1 MSKADV
7 CCHILTEY
15 PSPNPEDYWH
25 KMSRKSAENFPRFYS
40 EQTSKKT
47 RGCRTV
53 IDFCHYLEKHR
64 PDYAVIEPT
73 GVHYSRL
80 WSTILDSFDIKVL
93 WVSHSALNSF
103 RRTCGFSS
111 DTKND
116 LIDALAL
123 AAYPFDK
130 SKLLAN
136 GEIDERKYLIA
147 QSGAITRLRELTQ
160 WLNHLAR
167 IQSPIINH
175 IRQCLSWQFPECAKG
190 RGAGLFPFLGDA
202 PEFATSRS
210 VKVYRTKY
218 SKSVAHQFNLELDEM
233 TKMQS
238 KWLCEIHGFELE
250 IEREIEEIL
259 KAPEFVP
266 YLKILDKFYFPLRT
280 KARLL
285 TRIYPFESFLLPEGK
300 VWRERQ
306 MKEVKVDRKKM
317 IDGKEVTIYRK
328 GEFKRSSRNY
338 TRDKFKMRLGLGKKA
353 EDSGDSTKRKS
364 SGSTLIRNG
373 LYLYVVG
380 SVVNKKLPVN
390 SITKELMDY
399 SDELRSMVDTNGY
412 VLLKKNHANHKVM
425 AKVGHLLYKE
435 FVKEFKVTESS

>member
-1 MSKADV
+1 
-7 CCHILTEY
+7 
-15 PSPNPEDYWH
+15 
-25 KMSRKSAENFPRFYS
+25 MSRKSAENFPRFYS
-40 EQTSKKT
+40 EKPKKGI

-53 IDFCHYLEKHR
+53 IDFCHYLAKHQ

-80 WSTILDSFDIKVL
+80 WSTILDAFEVKVL

-103 RRTCGFSS
+103 RRSCGFSS

-130 SKLLAN
+130 SKLLAS

-147 QSGAITRLRELTQ
+147 QPGAITRLRELTQ

-175 IRQCLSWQFPECAKG
+175 VRQCLSWQFPECAKSN
-190 RGAGLFPFLGDA
+190 GAGFFPFLGDV

-210 VKVYRTKY
+210 VKIYRGKY
-218 SKSVAHQFNLELDEM
+218 QKSVAHQFKIELDAM
-233 TKMQS
+233 TKIQS
-238 KWLCEIHGFELE
+238 KWLCEIHEFELDV
-250 IEREIEEIL
+250 EREIEDIL
-259 KAPEFVP
+259 KAPEFEQ
-266 YLKILDKFYFPLRT
+266 YLEILDKFYFPLRT
-280 KARLL
+280 KARML
-285 TRIYPFESFLLPEGK
+285 TRIYPFESFLLPGGK
-300 VWRERQ
+300 VWRERTLV
-306 MKEVKVDRKKM
+306 EVKADRKKVV
-317 IDGKEVTIYRK
+317 DGEEVILYRK

-353 EDSGDSTKRKS
+353 EDSGDSKKRKS

-380 SVVNKKLPVN
+380 SVVNKNLPVN
-390 SITKELMDY
+390 AITKELMNY
-399 SDELRSMVDTNGY
+399 SDELRSMVDANGY

-425 AKVGHLLYKE
+425 AKIGHLLYKE
-435 FVKEFKVTESS
+435 FVKEFVST

>member
-1 MSKADV
+1 
-7 CCHILTEY
+7 
-15 PSPNPEDYWH
+15 
-25 KMSRKSAENFPRFYS
+25 MSRKSAENFPRFYS
-40 EQTSKKT
+40 EKPKKGT

-80 WSTILDSFDIKVL
+80 WSTILDAFDIKVL
-93 WVSHSALNSF
+93 WVSHSALNAF

-123 AAYPFDK
+123 AAYPFSENK
-130 SKLLAN
+130 RLAN

-167 IQSPIINH
+167 VQSPVINH
-175 IRQCLSWQFPECAKG
+175 VRQCLSWQFPECAKSYG
-190 RGAGLFPFLGDA
+190 TGFFPFLGDA
-202 PEFATSRS
+202 PEYATPRA
-210 VKVYRTKY
+210 VNVYKGKY
-218 SKSVAHQFNLELDEM
+218 QKSVAHKFNLELDEM
-233 TKMQS
+233 TKAQA
-238 KWLCEIHGFELE
+238 KWLCEIHGFELDV
-250 IEREIEEIL
+250 EREIEEIL
-259 KAPEFVP
+259 KAPEFIP
-266 YLKILDKFYFPLRT
+266 YIKILDKFYFPLRT

-285 TRIYPFESFLLPEGK
+285 TRIYPFESFLLPDGK
-300 VWRERQ
+300 VWRVRK
-306 MKEVKVDRKKM
+306 MVEVKADRKKM
-317 IDGKEVTIYRK
+317 VNGKEVLLYRK
-328 GEFKRSSRNY
+328 GEFKRTSRNY

-353 EDSGDSTKRKS
+353 EDSGDSQKRKS

-373 LYLYVVG
+373 FYLYVVG
-380 SVVNKKLPVN
+380 SVVTKKLPVN
-390 SITKELMDY
+390 EITKELMDY
-399 SDELRSMVDTNGY
+399 SDELRSMVDANGY

-425 AKVGHLLYKE
+425 AKIGHLLYKE
-435 FVKEFKVTESS
+435 FVKEFSLT